1 MDDVQGGVAQ
11 ATVPPTFLSVRAD
24 LERVMALVSR
34 RQVRDALDLL
44 SAIMETVCMHVE
56 PLGLVDPD
64 EAADAESPS
73 AATAAAVLI
82 GALEGD
88 AAGGAAAGAA
98 AATAAWSA
106 AAGARGANGHMAG
119 GGGGIGI
126 GGNGHDAAP
135 PAGGGGGGGGGG
147 DAALDPDARFVPL
160 TVQQR
165 IDFWHQINNTWILAI
180 RSAGSQSEALLAKH
194 EPLTQKAAA
203 PGVAAAAV
211 KASFTG
217 DLDVADVAA
226 MLPPTTADAS
236 APDVLASDYDGAS
249 AASVLFK
256 DDWLVLRENIIA
268 CGDVLELYGLVDY
281 SMGFAESDIVDAIQ
295 DQLIRWQAGL

>member
-64 EAADAESPS
+64 EAADAESP
-73 AATAAAVLI
+73 
-82 GALEGD
+82 
-88 AAGGAAAGAA
+88 
-98 AATAAWSA
+98 
-106 AAGARGANGHMAG
+106 
-119 GGGGIGI
+119 
-126 GGNGHDAAP
+126 
-135 PAGGGGGGGGGG
+135 
-147 DAALDPDARFVPL
+147 FVPL